1 MTKQAQRIEP
11 QLEHKLELKQLNETL
26 LNHKFVLLRN
36 EASPQS
42 RQPNIIKLDIN
53 SQNIIKWSNKQR
65 CFVPQHDK
73 IEKKYK

>member
-53 SQNIIKWSNKQR
+53 SQNIINWSNKQG
-65 CFVPQHDK
+65 CFVPKHDK

>member
-11 QLEHKLELKQLNETL
+11 QLENKLELKQLNETL

-53 SQNIIKWSNKQR
+53 SQNIINWSNKQR
-65 CFVPQHDK
+65 CFVPKHDK